1 MKSDVI
7 HVNSDGSGRTEVLD
21 QVERVAAFKNL
32 DRKNTLHLRL
42 LAEEMMGMLSS
53 ITSEVEADFWI
64 EGNEGDFSLH
74 LVTETV
80 MHSEKREKLLSVS
93 SSGSNAAAKGVMG
106 KIRDI
111 FTRAFEPMD
120 GSFMSSYAAQ
130 NAMYYDMGMGGSTNL
145 AMQMWS
151 LNQYKEELEKNDRQE
166 SEEWDEL
173 EKSIVAN
180 IADEVEVYIREGE
193 VEMVIYKRF

>member
-1 MKSDVI
+1 MKSDVV
-7 HVNSDGSGRTEVLD
+7 HVSSDGIGRSDVLE
-21 QVERVAAFKNL
+21 QVERVAAFKSL
-32 DRKNTLHLRL
+32 SRKDSLHLRL

-53 ITSEVEADFWI
+53 ITSEVEANFWI
-64 EGNEGDFSLH
+64 EDDKGNFSLH

-93 SSGSNAAAKGVMG
+93 SRGKNAAAKGVMG
-106 KIRDI
+106 KIRDV
-111 FTRAFEPMD
+111 FTRVFEPAD
-120 GSFMSSYAAQ
+120 GSFTSAYMTQ
-130 NAMYYDMGMGGSTNL
+130 NIMYYDMGMGSSTNL

-151 LNQYKEELEKNDRQE
+151 LNNYKEELEKNDKLD

-193 VEMVIYKRF
+193 VELVIYKRF